1 MARASANRGK
11 RPRPNARAKQAREPV
26 AKKPE
31 RRAHSYED
39 QLFFSRLRRHM
50 KWVFAAL
57 ALAFGIG
64 FVAFGVGAGG
74 IGIGD
79 AVSDFF
85 GGSSG
90 IPSVEDAQKAA
101 EENPNDPQAFRD
113 LANAHLANGQNAEAA
128 AALETYTKLCPDDEA
143 VLRELAGLLEGE
155 AVAARREA
163 DQLRLQSSA
172 GDFATNIYRIPGTSG
187 FLALVGSNPVDQ
199 ALSNKLGTEA
209 DDAQEKAAELYGEVV
224 PVYER
229 LVKLVTDDPTLY
241 VSLGAAADASGD
253 GEKAIA
259 SYQRYLELAPDG
271 EYAAAVTE
279 QLQQLG
285 AVPLDASPAETTA
298 GTTTAG

>member
-11 RPRPNARAKQAREPV
+11 RPRPNARAKQAREQV

-113 LANAHLANGQNAEAA
+113 LANAHLANGQIAEAA
-128 AALETYTKLCPDDEA
+128 AALETYTKLRPDDDA
-143 VLRELAGLLEGE
+143 ALRELASLLEGE
-155 AVAARREA
+155 AAAARREA
-163 DQLRLQSSA
+163 DQLRLQSST

-199 ALSNKLGTEA
+199 ALSSKLGTDA
-209 DDAQEKAAELYGEVV
+209 DDAQEKAAELYAKVV

-241 VSLGAAADASGD
+241 VSLAIAADASGD
-253 GEKAIA
+253 GETAIA

-271 EYAAAVTE
+271 EYAAIVAE

-285 AVPLDASPAETTA
+285 ALPVDTSPAETTA
-298 GTTTAG
+298 GATTAK

>member
-1 MARASANRGK
+1 
-11 RPRPNARAKQAREPV
+11 
-26 AKKPE
+26 
-31 RRAHSYED
+31 
-39 QLFFSRLRRHM
+39 M

-128 AALETYTKLCPDDEA
+128 AALETYTKLRPDDDA
-143 VLRELAGLLEGE
+143 ALRELASLLEGE
-155 AVAARREA
+155 AAAARREA
-163 DQLRLQSSA
+163 DQLRLQSST

-199 ALSNKLGTEA
+199 ALSSKLGTDA
-209 DDAQEKAAELYGEVV
+209 DDAQEKAAELYAKVV

-241 VSLGAAADASGD
+241 VSLAIAADASGD
-253 GEKAIA
+253 GETAIA

-271 EYAAAVTE
+271 EYAAIVAE

-285 AVPLDASPAETTA
+285 ALPVDTSPAETTA
-298 GTTTAG
+298 GATTAK